1 MILFENGLLVKNMS
15 TAKQEKTFK
24 FTDKGI
30 EQAVRL
36 GVSLGMLPSIDG
48 ARQFLSGYF
57 AAVENF
63 NNPDESQRDMNT
75 FLLCLLK
82 QSLSKSTP

>member
-15 TAKQEKTFK
+15 AAKQEKIFK

-36 GVSLGMLPSIDG
+36 GVSLGMLPSIEG

-57 AAVENF
+57 AAVENSH
-63 NNPDESQRDMNT
+63 NPDELT
-75 FLLCLLK
+75 
-82 QSLSKSTP
+82 